1 MTTPAGTNENAPD
14 AAAAAAAAAAAP
26 AGQQQEQQEQPGSAA
41 QWIPTELRTHKSLTK
56 FKEPGDLAKSYVNL
70 EGMLGKRVEI
80 PGDDAP
86 ADVQA
91 AWRTKIGVPATADEY
106 EAPAVP
112 QGMAVDEGVLS
123 DARKQF
129 HEIGIPKSAAKK
141 LMDWY
146 VAKEVETASARATA
160 QQEEYDSGM
169 AALNTRWG
177 AAAPRQIAL
186 CHQVV
191 AELGGPAVKKV
202 LDETGAGNAPALVE
216 MLAKIGGMMAE
227 DKMIQPVNVG
237 QTSEQAVADIAAIR
251 AEHGKNRQG
260 PLFNRSHPEH
270 KAVAKRLADLYQIA
284 YPGMRNEDGSDVG

>member
-1 MTTPAGTNENAPD
+1 MTTPAGTNENAPVVEG
-14 AAAAAAAAAAAP
+14 AP
-26 AGQQQEQQEQPGSAA
+26 EGQQQQQQEQVPAVPA
-41 QWIPTELRTHKSLTK
+41 WVPAELKDHKSLTK
-56 FKEPGDLAKSYVNL
+56 FKDPADLAKSYVNL
-70 EGMLGKRVEI
+70 ETMLGKRTEI

-86 ADVQA
+86 ADVKA

-106 EAPAVP
+106 DAPAVP
-112 QGMAVDEGVLS
+112 EGMKVDEGVLS

-129 HEIGIPKSAAKK
+129 HELGIPKAQAKK

-146 VAKEVETASARATA
+146 VAKEVETASQRAQA
-160 QQEEYDSGM
+160 QGAEYDAGM
-169 AALNTRWG
+169 AALNQRWG

-237 QTSEQAVADIAAIR
+237 QDSASAIADIARIR
-251 AEHGKNRQG
+251 AEHGKDRQG

-270 KAVAKRLADLYQIA
+270 KAVAKKLADLYQIA
-284 YPGMRNEDGSDVG
+284 YPGMRNEDGSDAR